1 MDMENQ
7 EKPKQRPQ
15 EQGFRPPKGFLIL
28 LLFFAGVLIVLHI
41 SSSGGALGGGDEKLD
56 PAQFEEKLKQGQIKN
71 IRIDGRDVVGE
82 FAAEGNKSKSF
93 KVTYPEGYFS
103 TDQHL
108 DQLKALY
115 LAKAPSDPKDRKFEV
130 VAPSPLTQFLVTI
143 GPWIILLVVAWFLL
157 FRQMRSSGPGSI
169 LAFGRSRAKMTKGG
183 RDKVTFDDVAGC
195 DEAKEEVKEV
205 VEFLKDPT
213 RFQKLGGRMP
223 RGILLVGAPGT
234 GKTLMAKAVA
244 GEADVPFYAIGGSDF
259 VEMFVGVGASRVRDL
274 FRQAKENAPAI
285 IFLDEIDAVGRRRGV
300 AGFGRGDEEREQT
313 LNAILVEMDG
323 FDTDDSVIV
332 VAATNR
338 PDVLDPALLRPGR
351 FDREI
356 MLDLPDVKGRE
367 EILRV
372 HSKKVRLAPEVDLS
386 VVAKTTPGFSGA
398 DLEALINESALVA
411 VMKKKESV
419 EGEDLEEARDKV
431 RWGRQKKS
439 KVMDLDDK
447 KITAYHEAGHAAV
460 AAMLPE
466 AEPVHKVTI
475 IPRGVMGGATMFLPE
490 KDRMHFQ
497 KRYLLAQ
504 LKVAF
509 AGRLAEEEFCGD
521 ISAGAQND
529 FKQATEWARR
539 MVCEWGMSDLGPIN
553 YSESEDAGFLGP
565 QSRPRSFS
573 EATAVAIDAEV
584 KKIITEC
591 YDDAK
596 RVLKENREKVERIA
610 KALLKYEVL
619 DASDVKR
626 LMDGAAIESLHD
638 GRKGPPAPTPE
649 VKVADV
655 KIVEPRPATGLSGPS
670 LGAAPA

>member
-1 MDMENQ
+1 MENQ
-7 EKPKQRPQ
+7 EKTPQRPQ
-15 EQGFRPPKGFLIL
+15 EQQGFRPPKGFLIL

-56 PAQFEEKLKQGQIKN
+56 PAQFEQKLKEGQIKN
-71 IRIDGRDVVGE
+71 IRIDGRDVLGE
-82 FAAEGNKSKSF
+82 FAAEGNKSKTF
-93 KVTYPEGYFS
+93 KVTYPDGYFS

-115 LAKAPSDPKDRKFEV
+115 IAKAPTDPKDRKFEV
-130 VAPSPLTQFLVTI
+130 VAPSPLTQFLITI

-157 FRQMRSSGPGSI
+157 FRQIRASGPGSI

-372 HSKKVRLAPEVDLS
+372 HSKKVRLAAEVDLS

-460 AAMLPE
+460 AALLPE

-490 KDRMHFQ
+490 RDRMHFQ
-497 KRYLLAQ
+497 KKYLLAQ

-553 YSESEDAGFLGP
+553 YSESEEAGFLGREP
-565 QSRPRSFS
+565 RPRSFS
-573 EATAVAIDAEV
+573 EATAVRIDAEV

-596 RVLKENREKVERIA
+596 RVLHENREKVERIA

-638 GRKGPPAPTPE
+638 GRKGPPAPVAE
-649 VKVADV
+649 AKVADV
-655 KIVEPRPATGLSGPS
+655 KVAEPRPATGLGGPA